1 MLKNALKS
9 TSVVALCTALMTP
22 PVLAQNA
29 EENLEEC
36 SVTGPFPC
44 VMENG
49 TRVENAMELAKESLL
64 PGNGNDE
71 EQAETTPQAP
81 ETPAEPST
89 PAAPGDEVAEETPAA
104 DAPGQADAQVE
115 AEVEAETEDEGL
127 VENLAND
134 LVDAGEEAADTVR
147 DTAEQAG
154 DAVEETAQDAADAAE
169 QTADDAAETAEDAAN
184 AAEETAQDAAE
195 TADAAADAAE
205 EEAGDAA
212 QELAEELP
220 ADETTEAEADATVA
234 AEAEADAASDEDAL
248 ADALEEDAGAEAE
261 ATAEADA
268 QAEAGD
274 EEMTA
279 GERIEENTSAETA
292 QAPSA
297 PEEPQEDQAPEAAA
311 AADADVETTD
321 EEMASDEDVVVEEVT
336 EESARSSGEEF
347 ETTATVTEEAAAQ
360 NNDGENQTGFNRQ
373 LTDFEKLVLAG
384 LGGIAVGTIL
394 ANGKEIVSNSGDR
407 IVVQNPDGS
416 YQVLK
421 NDDTILRQ
429 PGAVVSTK
437 SYNDGSTRTVVE
449 RDNGVRI
456 VTIRAADGTV
466 LKRTRVLPNGDQY
479 VLFDDTVEA
488 QPVSQQD
495 VQDYEPIDDIRASGG
510 DEAALR
516 EALMASMDRD
526 PGRTYSLRQVRQF
539 SGVRD
544 LAPIIQVDNVTF
556 DTGSAVIR
564 AGQAEELAALG
575 QAINSVI
582 EERPDA
588 VFLIEGHTDAV
599 GGAAYNLALSD
610 RRAESVALA
619 LTEYFDVPPE
629 NMITQG
635 YGESEL
641 KIVTSE
647 AERENRRAN
656 VRNITPLLQ

>member
-22 PVLAQNA
+22 PVLAQDA
-29 EENLEEC
+29 EETLENC

-44 VMENG
+44 VMEDG

-64 PGNGNDE
+64 PGNDNAD
-71 EQAETTPQAP
+71 EQAENAPQAP

-89 PAAPGDEVAEETPAA
+89 PTAPGEEVAEDAPAA
-104 DAPGQADAQVE
+104 DAQAE
-115 AEVEAETEDEGL
+115 AEADVQAEAEAEAEADDGGL

-134 LVDAGEEAADTVR
+134 LVDAGEEAADTVQE
-147 DTAEQAG
+147 TAEQAG
-154 DAVEETAQDAADAAE
+154 DAVEETTEEAADAVE
-169 QTADDAAETAEDAAN
+169 ETAEDAADT
-184 AAEETAQDAAE
+184 AEAT
-195 TADAAADAAE
+195 ADAAE

-220 ADETTEAEADATVA
+220 ADENVEAEAEAT
-234 AEAEADAASDEDAL
+234 AEAEADAAADEGEL
-248 ADALEEDAGAEAE
+248 ADALEEDANAEAE

-268 QAEAGD
+268 EASD

-279 GERIEENTSAETA
+279 GERIEEDTSAETA

-311 AADADVETTD
+311 AADAEATD

-336 EESARSSGEEF
+336 EAEARSSSEEF
-347 ETTATVTEEAAAQ
+347 QTTATVTEEAAANTNGG
-360 NNDGENQTGFNRQ
+360 NNNGTGLNRQ

-384 LGGIAVGTIL
+384 LGGVAVGTIL
-394 ANGKEIVSNSGDR
+394 ANGREIVSNSGDR
-407 IVVQNPDGS
+407 IVVQNPDGT
-416 YQVLK
+416 YRVLK
-421 NDDTILRQ
+421 NDDQILRQ
-429 PGAVVSTK
+429 PGVVLSTK
-437 SYNDGSTRTVVE
+437 SYDDGSTRTVVE
-449 RDNGVRI
+449 RENGVRI

-495 VQDYEPIDDIRASGG
+495 VQDYEPVEDIRASSQ
-510 DEAALR
+510 DEEALR
-516 EALMASMDRD
+516 AALMASMDRD
-526 PGRTYSLRQVRQF
+526 PGRSYSLRQVRQY

-544 LAPIIQVDNVTF
+544 LAPVIQVDAITF

-629 NMITQG
+629 NMVTQG

-641 KIVTSE
+641 KIVTAE

-656 VRNITPLLQ
+656 VRNITALLQ

>member
-22 PVLAQNA
+22 PVLAQDA

-36 SVTGPFPC
+36 TVTGPFPC
-44 VMENG
+44 VTENG
-49 TRVENAMELAKESLL
+49 VRVESAMELAKETLMPSEAEE
-64 PGNGNDE
+64 G
-71 EQAETTPQAP
+71 EQAETAPQEP
-81 ETPAEPST
+81 ETPAEPAT
-89 PAAPGDEVAEETPAA
+89 PDAPGQDVADETPAA
-104 DAPGQADAQVE
+104 DAPGRADAQAE
-115 AEVEAETEDEGL
+115 AEVETEAEAEADDEGL

-134 LVDAGEEAADTVR
+134 LVDAGEEAADTVQE
-147 DTAEQAG
+147 TAEQAG
-154 DAVEETAQDAADAAE
+154 DAVEQTAEDAADAAE
-169 QTADDAAETAEDAAN
+169 QTAEDAADT
-184 AAEETAQDAAE
+184 AE
-195 TADAAADAAE
+195 AAADAAE

-220 ADETTEAEADATVA
+220 ADETVE
-234 AEAEADAASDEDAL
+234 AEAEATAEAEAEAEATSDEDAL
-248 ADALEEDAGAEAE
+248 ADALEEDANAEAE
-261 ATAEADA
+261 ATAEAE
-268 QAEAGD
+268 AEASD

-279 GERIEENTSAETA
+279 GERIEEETSAETA

-297 PEEPQEDQAPEAAA
+297 PEEPMEDQAPEAAA
-311 AADADVETTD
+311 AADAEAEATD
-321 EEMASDEDVVVEEVT
+321 EDMASDEDVVVEEVT
-336 EESARSSGEEF
+336 EAEARSSGEEF
-347 ETTATVTEEAAAQ
+347 ETTATVTEEAAAS
-360 NNDGENQTGFNRQ
+360 NNGGNNNGSGLNRQ

-407 IVVQNPDGS
+407 IVVQNPDGT

-429 PGAVVSTK
+429 PGVVVSTK

-466 LKRTRVLPNGDQY
+466 LKRTRVMPNGDQY

-495 VQDYEPIDDIRASGG
+495 VQDYEPIDDIRASDS

-544 LAPIIQVDNVTF
+544 LAPVIEVDAITF

-564 AGQAEELAALG
+564 SGQAEELAALG
-575 QAINSVI
+575 QAIRSVI

-641 KIVTSE
+641 KIVTSD
-647 AERENRRAN
+647 AERQNRRAN